1 MTKLQELQA
10 KLKEKS
16 AVLAD
21 IFKQAGPDTDLQIV
35 KHAAF
40 STCEKTQDRTEKI
53 RELNNELSGIGKEIS
68 ELMEIVKMAQETMER
83 EKLLAGVAKSVI
95 HPGGMP
101 GNDGGTIDKGGN
113 IIIPKSIGSMFI
125 ESGAFKNHKMKEES
139 VLGNNLEL
147 KTLFQTTAG
156 WSPETTR
163 TGKLV
168 FDAQR
173 PIQVVDIIPL
183 GNTNQS
189 AVVYMEETTFTNNA
203 AETAEGGASPEA
215 ALVYTERTTTVR
227 KISVFI
233 PVTDE
238 MLEDEARIA
247 SLLDNRLR
255 FMLQQRL
262 DLQILVGD
270 GVAPRL
276 EGINNVTGVLT
287 QAKGVDNRPDA
298 IYKGITQIRVTG
310 QAEPNAYVTHPNDWQ
325 PIRLLQTADG
335 IYIWGSPSDAG
346 PSRIWGLPVLQA
358 QAQTENIGLLGDYA
372 NFVELVM
379 RRGVEVQISDSHSD
393 FFIKGKKAIRAS
405 LRAALPTYRPE
416 AFCQITG
423 I

>member
-21 IFKQAGPDTDLQIV
+21 IFKQAGPDMDLQAV
-35 KHAAF
+35 KHSAF
-40 STCEKTQDRTEKI
+40 NTCEKTQDRTEKI
-53 RELNNELSGIGKEIS
+53 RELNNELAGIGKEID
-68 ELMEIVKMAQETMER
+68 EMMAIAKMASDTMER
-83 EKLLAGVAKSVI
+83 EKLLAGVAKSVV

-101 GNDGGTIDKGGN
+101 GNDGGSISKSGN
-113 IIIPKSIGSMFI
+113 IITPKSMGQMFV
-125 ESGAFKNHKMKEES
+125 ESGAFKNHKQKEVS
-139 VLGNNLEL
+139 MLGDTLEL
-147 KTLFQTTAG
+147 KTLFQTSAG

-163 TGKLV
+163 TGRIV

-173 PIQVVDIIPL
+173 PVQVVDIIPI

-203 AETAEGGASPEA
+203 AETSEGGSFPEA
-215 ALVYTERTTTVR
+215 ALAYTERTSTVR

-262 DLQILVGD
+262 DLQILVGN
-270 GVAPRL
+270 GTAPNL
-276 EGINNVTGVLT
+276 EGINNVTNILT

-346 PSRIWGLPVLQA
+346 PARIWGLPVLQA
-358 QAQTENIGLLGDYA
+358 QAQTENTGLLGDYA

-379 RRGVEVQISDSHSD
+379 RKGVEVQISDSHD
-393 FFIKGKKAIRAS
+393 DYFVKGKKAIRAS
-405 LRAALPTYRPE
+405 LRAALPTYRAE